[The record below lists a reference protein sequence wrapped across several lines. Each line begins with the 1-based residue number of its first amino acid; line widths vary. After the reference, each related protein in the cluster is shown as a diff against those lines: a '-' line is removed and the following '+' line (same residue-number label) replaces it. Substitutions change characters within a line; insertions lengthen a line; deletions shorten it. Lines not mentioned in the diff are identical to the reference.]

1 MGLPWLT
8 PFSSCRAQRAGGSE
22 YRQWSARLHHQWGAL
37 GGGSTGSTGT
47 GGPTEV
53 WKAGTS
59 LLRGWGHHVQERD
72 ACHPWCDTC
81 FPQAAYLQ
89 QAGLRTAVLEKRHVL
104 GGAAVTE
111 EIVPGTLH
119 TPRPPARYLLCAS
132 LTTPCSPGFK
142 FSRASYLLSLL
153 RPQIYT
159 ELELQ
164 VLLPSWHA
172 GRVSLLPGHPCSFHP
187 DPVPCSGMG

>member
-1 MGLPWLT
+1 M
-8 PFSSCRAQRAGGSE
+8 CRK
-22 YRQWSARLHHQWGAL
+22 
-37 GGGSTGSTGT
+37 GT
-47 GGPTEV
+47 HATHSV
-53 WKAGTS
+53 T
-59 LLRGWGHHVQERD
+59 R
-72 ACHPWCDTC
+72 

-111 EIVPGTLH
+111 EIVPGTPRALH
-119 TPRPPARYLLCAS
+119 PPAHYLPCAR

-153 RPQIYT
+153 RPQIYA

-164 VLLPSWHA
+164 VLLPSQHA
-172 GRVSLLPGHPCSFHP
+172 GRASLLHCYPCSFHP
-187 DPVPCSGMG
+187 DPMPCSGMA